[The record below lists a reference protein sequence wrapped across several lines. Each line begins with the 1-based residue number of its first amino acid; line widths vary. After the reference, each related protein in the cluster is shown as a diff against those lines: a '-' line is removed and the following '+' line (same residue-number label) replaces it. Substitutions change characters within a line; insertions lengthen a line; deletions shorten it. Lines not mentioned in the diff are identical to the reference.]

1 MRSPFILLAAA
12 TLILTTSARAQ
23 DTQLAA
29 APTCAER
36 GMQRV
41 AVMVPPGRTEDE
53 VRELARNGAL
63 APAGTEVFILPTG
76 HLTRMKNAEAFRERM
91 NRMLYHFLDRGTR
104 VDGTVSIL
112 LLLDESGAVAEVHP
126 HTRNRQLDRELVRTY
141 SDAAFEPYVID
152 GCRLRAY
159 VHVPFSISSDYN
171 LTRREIEVKPVQP

>member
-1 MRSPFILLAAA
+1 MRSPFILLAAT
-12 TLILTTSARAQ
+12 TLIAATGARAQ

-36 GMQRV
+36 GMQRL

-63 APAGTEVFILPTG
+63 APNGTEVFILPTG
-76 HLTRMKNAEAFRERM
+76 HLTRLKNADVVRERI
-91 NRMLYHFLDRGTR
+91 NRMLYHYLDRGIK

-112 LLLDESGAVAEVHP
+112 LFLDESGAVAEVRP
-126 HTRNRQLDRELVRTY
+126 NTGNRQLDRELVRAYT
-141 SDAAFEPYVID
+141 DAAFEPYVID

-159 VHVPFSISSDYN
+159 VHVPFAISSDYD
-171 LTRREIEVKPVQP
+171 LTRREIEMKPVRP